1 MRRFPNFV
9 RHASACV
16 LVLAALAAPGA
27 SARAQSGYPEPVQHD
42 YVIHDFTFRD
52 GNTLPEL
59 RMHYR
64 TIGTLRKDAE
74 GRATNVVLIMHGT
87 TGSGTNFLN
96 DGFAGQLFGPGQL
109 LDATEYF
116 IVLTDGV
123 GHGQSSKPSD
133 GLHARFPHYGYRDMV
148 DADYM
153 LLTEGMGVN
162 HLRLV
167 MGTSMGG
174 MHSWLWGEM
183 YPDFMDALMPLAS
196 VPGPISGRNRMWRK
210 MIIDAIR
217 SDPDYDSGDYTG
229 PLGAM
234 KFVGNMLDF
243 MGGNPITHY
252 RAHPTLASVD
262 AAMDASGERFMRT
275 RDANDILYAFRA
287 SEDYD
292 PAPDLEK
299 IEAPLVAINSADD
312 LINPPELRILEKEIG
327 RVKRGRAIVIPLSDE
342 TVGHGTHTK
351 AVVWK
356 QYLAELLKESQP
368 SGG

>member
-1 MRRFPNFV
+1 MRRLAIPSGI
-9 RHASACV
+9 A
-16 LVLAALAAPGA
+16 LGAALWTAALLSLPA
-27 SARAQSGYPEPVQHD
+27 PSAAQAGYPTPVEHD
-42 YVIHDFTFRD
+42 WVIRDFRFRD
-52 GNTLPEL
+52 GSTLPEL

-64 TIGTLRKDAE
+64 TIGTLRKDAG
-74 GRATNVVLIMHGT
+74 GRATNAVLIMHGT
-87 TGSGTNFLN
+87 TGNGTNFLN
-96 DGFAGQLFGPGQL
+96 DRFAGVLFGPGQL
-109 LDATEYF
+109 LDASKYF
-116 IVLTDGV
+116 IVLVDGI
-123 GHGQSSKPSD
+123 GHGGSSRPSE

-148 DADYM
+148 DADHR

-196 VPGPISGRNRMWRK
+196 LPGPISGRNRMWRK
-210 MIIDAIR
+210 MIIDAIQN
-217 SDPDYDSGDYTG
+217 DPDYAGGDYTK
-229 PLGAM
+229 PLQAM
-234 KFVGNMLDF
+234 AFAGNMLSYV
-243 MGGNPITHY
+243 GGNALTHY

-262 AAMDASGERFMRT
+262 QAMEQTGESFMRS

-299 IEAPLVAINSADD
+299 IQAPLIAINTADD
-312 LINPPELRILEKEIG
+312 FINPPELGILEKEIV
-327 RVKRGRAIVIPLSDE
+327 RVKRGKAVVIPLSDE

-356 QYLAELLKESQP
+356 QYLQELLRM

>member
-1 MRRFPNFV
+1 MRPFPSPSGV
-9 RHASACV
+9 AVVAA
-16 LVLAALAAPGA
+16 LLLTTLAARPAP
-27 SARAQSGYPEPVQHD
+27 AQTGYPEPVEHD
-42 YVIHDFTFRD
+42 YVIRDFAFRD

-64 TIGTLRKDAE
+64 TIGTLRKDAS
-74 GRATNVVLIMHGT
+74 GRTTNAVLVMHGT
-87 TGSGTNFLN
+87 TGAGTNFLN
-96 DGFAGQLFGPGQL
+96 DRFAGVLFGPGQL
-109 LDATEYF
+109 LDASKYF
-116 IVLTDGV
+116 IVLVDAI
-123 GHGQSSKPSD
+123 GHGGSSRPSE
-133 GLHARFPHYGYRDMV
+133 GLHAHFPHYGYRDMV
-148 DADYM
+148 DADHR
-153 LLTEGMGVN
+153 LLTDGLGVN

-210 MIIDAIR
+210 MIIDAIQN
-217 SDPDYDSGDYTG
+217 DPDYRGGDYTG
-229 PLGAM
+229 PLQAM
-234 KFVGNMLDF
+234 AFVGEMLSF

-252 RAHPTLASVD
+252 RAHPTLASAD
-262 AAMDASGERFMRT
+262 RAMAETGASFMRS

-299 IEAPLVAINSADD
+299 IRAPLMAINSADD
-312 LINPPELRILEKEIG
+312 LINPPELGILEKEIV
-327 RVKRGRAIVIPLSDE
+327 RVQRGKAVVIPLSDE

-356 QYLAELLKESQP
+356 PYLEELLRMSEP
-368 SGG
+368 SGS

>member
-1 MRRFPNFV
+1 MRRLFDRTRN
-9 RHASACV
+9 
-16 LVLAALAAPGA
+16 ALAAGLLLGMAAPRP
-27 SARAQSGYPEPVQHD
+27 SALAAQAAYPEPAQHD
-42 YVIHDFTFRD
+42 YVIRGFTFRD
-52 GNTLPEL
+52 GGTLSEL

-64 TIGTLRKDAE
+64 TLGTLRKDAR
-74 GRATNVVLIMHGT
+74 GRATNAVLIMHGT
-87 TGSGTNFLN
+87 TGAGTNFLN
-96 DGFAGQLFGPGQL
+96 AIFAGELFGPGEL
-109 LDATEYF
+109 LDATKYF
-116 IVLTDGV
+116 IVLPDAI
-123 GHGQSSKPSD
+123 GHGQSSRPSE

-148 DADYM
+148 DADHR
-153 LLTEGMGVN
+153 LLTEGLGVN

-174 MHSWLWGEM
+174 MHTWLWGEM

-210 MIIDAIR
+210 MIIDAVQN
-217 SDPDYDSGDYTG
+217 DPDYEGGDYTG
-229 PLGAM
+229 PLRAM
-234 KFVGNMLDF
+234 AFVGDMLSF

-262 AAMDASGERFMRT
+262 SAMADTGERFMRT

-299 IEAPLVAINSADD
+299 IQAPLVAINSADD
-312 LINPPELRILEKEIG
+312 LINPPELRILEKEIV
-327 RVKRGRAIVIPLSDE
+327 RVKRGRAVVIPLSDE

-356 QYLAELLKESQP
+356 RYLAELLTMTEP
-368 SGG
+368 RRP